1 MVINKWA
8 VIICVIA
15 FSASDFVV
23 FAAVEKSVAADTLQQ
38 ETERSEESGSEEGR
52 ELVQLQILFRHGMR
66 APDQTFPGDLNPI
79 DVWREGVGRLTQ
91 HGKYQMY
98 CLGRHLRWL
107 YRNFITASPVEVEV
121 LSSKRNRCLL
131 SALCLASAMYEPTE
145 EWEFLP
151 NFRWQP
157 IPVQFIAHGK
167 DPYLGKVFDCP
178 AAQREVEKMHESP
191 EGKKFLNENKELFE
205 YWAMHSGLKVRSWKD
220 AATLFDALNM
230 EKTYNFLIPDWAE
243 KHWEELRY
251 VNDMSYYLSGRT
263 KKYQTLRA
271 GPLLGMI
278 RDKFENTVNG
288 TLLKKVS
295 LYSGHSKNMVAVLS
309 ALDVFNMKEP
319 PFAATVIFELYRE
332 PGGHSHSV
340 RLLFLNSTTPEAE
353 DQTPNVLNIPK
364 CGEFCPFE
372 MFSTIVKSFT
382 PENWEKQCR

>member
-23 FAAVEKSVAADTLQQ
+23 FAAEEKPVAADTLQQ
-38 ETERSEESGSEEGR
+38 TTERSEESGSEEGR

-167 DPYLGKVFDCP
+167 DP
-178 AAQREVEKMHESP
+178 
-191 EGKKFLNENKELFE
+191 
-205 YWAMHSGLKVRSWKD
+205 
-220 AATLFDALNM
+220 
-230 EKTYNFLIPDWAE
+230 
-243 KHWEELRY
+243 
-251 VNDMSYYLSGRT
+251 
-263 KKYQTLRA
+263 
-271 GPLLGMI
+271 
-278 RDKFENTVNG
+278 
-288 TLLKKVS
+288 
-295 LYSGHSKNMVAVLS
+295 
-309 ALDVFNMKEP
+309 
-319 PFAATVIFELYRE
+319 
-332 PGGHSHSV
+332 
-340 RLLFLNSTTPEAE
+340 
-353 DQTPNVLNIPK
+353 
-364 CGEFCPFE
+364 
-372 MFSTIVKSFT
+372 
-382 PENWEKQCR
+382 

>member
-23 FAAVEKSVAADTLQQ
+23 LAAEEKPVAADTLQQ
-38 ETERSEESGSEEGR
+38 KTERSEESGSEEGR

-191 EGKKFLNENKELFE
+191 EGKKFLNENK
-205 YWAMHSGLKVRSWKD
+205 
-220 AATLFDALNM
+220 
-230 EKTYNFLIPDWAE
+230 KTYNFLIPDWAE

-278 RDKFENTVNG
+278 RDKFESTVNG

-372 MFSTIVKSFT
+372 SFSTIVKSFT